1 MCYQSMAHF
10 KATRN
15 RENTATMLFLRLSG
29 ARGMVVVGLRKAS
42 KHPHRVRLGDY
53 VDAMSRKEAIMSNQ
67 WEWDDVLDI
76 PEDDVELVDLDT
88 LLIDLSEEQGSDF
101 SRNVLE
107 V

>member
-1 MCYQSMAHF
+1 M
-10 KATRN
+10 
-15 RENTATMLFLRLSG
+15 
-29 ARGMVVVGLRKAS
+29 GLRKAG
-42 KHPHRVRLGDY
+42 KHPRQARLGSY

-76 PEDDVELVDLDT
+76 PDDEVELVDLDT
-88 LLIDLSEEQGSDF
+88 LLIDLSEEQGSEF

>member
-1 MCYQSMAHF
+1 
-10 KATRN
+10 
-15 RENTATMLFLRLSG
+15 
-29 ARGMVVVGLRKAS
+29 
-42 KHPHRVRLGDY
+42 
-53 VDAMSRKEAIMSNQ
+53 MSNQ

-88 LLIDLSEEQGSDF
+88 LLIDLSKEQGSEF

>member
-1 MCYQSMAHF
+1 M
-10 KATRN
+10 
-15 RENTATMLFLRLSG
+15 
-29 ARGMVVVGLRKAS
+29 GLRKAS
-42 KHPHRVRLGDY
+42 IHPHQARLGDY

-76 PEDDVELVDLDT
+76 PEDEVELVDLDT
-88 LLIDLSEEQGSDF
+88 LLIDLSDEQGSEF

>member
-1 MCYQSMAHF
+1 M
-10 KATRN
+10 
-15 RENTATMLFLRLSG
+15 
-29 ARGMVVVGLRKAS
+29 GLRKAS

-67 WEWDDVLDI
+67 WEWDEFLDI
-76 PEDDVELVDLDT
+76 PEDEVELVDLDT
-88 LLIDLSEEQGSDF
+88 LLIDLSEEQGSEF

>member
-1 MCYQSMAHF
+1 
-10 KATRN
+10 
-15 RENTATMLFLRLSG
+15 
-29 ARGMVVVGLRKAS
+29 
-42 KHPHRVRLGDY
+42 
-53 VDAMSRKEAIMSNQ
+53 MSNQ

-76 PEDDVELVDLDT
+76 PEDEVELVDLDT

>member
-1 MCYQSMAHF
+1 M
-10 KATRN
+10 
-15 RENTATMLFLRLSG
+15 
-29 ARGMVVVGLRKAS
+29 GLRTAG
-42 KHPHRVRLGDY
+42 KHPHRARLGDY

-76 PEDDVELVDLDT
+76 PEDEVELVDLDT
-88 LLIDLSEEQGSDF
+88 LLIDLSEEQGSEF

>member
-1 MCYQSMAHF
+1 M
-10 KATRN
+10 
-15 RENTATMLFLRLSG
+15 
-29 ARGMVVVGLRKAS
+29 GLRKAS
-42 KHPHRVRLGDY
+42 KHPRQARLGSY

-76 PEDDVELVDLDT
+76 PDEEVELVDLDT
-88 LLIDLSEEQGSDF
+88 LLIDLSEEQGSEF